1 MIATIINV
9 FTIIIG
15 GVIGIAFGNRIG
27 EKYSNGLMTVIGLI
41 TLAIG
46 IQSVMG
52 SGNILVV
59 VVCMVLG
66 TLVGMLLKLDKA
78 INTAGDRIRARLS
91 RTRLGS
97 GRFGEAFVT
106 CTILFSVGTMTI
118 LGSIQ
123 AGLNHDYTI
132 LLTKSIMDFVSSLAF
147 SAALGPGAIFACVP
161 VLLVQGSI
169 TLLAGVV
176 EPLLTAEVVAEMSAV
191 GGVIFLG
198 MSVNLLGL
206 RQEAVKVGDMLP
218 AIFLPILYFPLA
230 HLLGIG

>member
-9 FTIIIG
+9 FTIILGGLIG
-15 GVIGIAFGNRIG
+15 VTFGNRIG
-27 EKYSNGLMTVIGLI
+27 EKYSKGLMTVIGLI
-41 TLAIG
+41 TFTIG
-46 IQSVMG
+46 IQNVMV
-52 SGNILVV
+52 SNNTLVV
-59 VVCMVLG
+59 VICLVLG
-66 TLVGMLLKLDKA
+66 TLIGMLLKLDDA
-78 INTAGDRIRARLS
+78 INTSGDWLKAKLS

-132 LLTKSIMDFVSSLAF
+132 LLTKSIMDFVSCLAF
-147 SAALGPGAIFACVP
+147 SAALGPGAIFACIP

-169 TLLAGVV
+169 TLLASVV
-176 EPLLTAEVVAEMSAV
+176 QPILTPEVVAEMSAV
-191 GGVIFLG
+191 GGAMFLG

-206 RQEAVKVGDMLP
+206 RQESVKVGDMLP
-218 AIFLPILYFPLA
+218 AIFLPVLYFPLA